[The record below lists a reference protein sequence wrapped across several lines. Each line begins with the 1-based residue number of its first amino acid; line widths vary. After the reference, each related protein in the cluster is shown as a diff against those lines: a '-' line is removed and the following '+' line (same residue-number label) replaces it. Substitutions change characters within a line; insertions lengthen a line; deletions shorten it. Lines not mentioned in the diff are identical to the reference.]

1 VLAELALE
9 PEEELSQLQAMAQAI
24 DGGGAS
30 SSTQFVFKGSGLT
43 SRLPSGESS
52 PSSIAAPSAALP
64 SGAAS
69 SSTSHVMDG
78 PPVLLDC
85 SVHEGSCRGGTA
97 IWLHGKRLRPEM
109 TVTFGGVPCR
119 QVAVVSGEVI
129 KLVTPPCMPHN
140 AHRRHQVGLDLAP
153 AAPTLTS
160 LQPYNHQPTSPTT
173 TSLQPHSRKPAA
185 LSYYRA
191 PSSQVFLGLVDRSS
205 GLQCSSSTLVFE
217 FVPDAPA
224 AAPVR
229 PALLQELLQ
238 RLLGSLQHAQAAAAA
253 AAAAAATADEPAAAA
268 AAAVLALL
276 RRADEHGYSL
286 EGYASGL
293 HKMLDSLGWLADR
306 QAGASELQ
314 AQHQELAALVTR
326 ERLSGALANRPTPER
341 LHERNILPTP
351 DAEQQAVARRKSLSN
366 SLLNRPAPD
375 SLQERNILH
384 GPEAERQ
391 AVARRERLSGALANR
406 PAPDRLQERN
416 ILQSPEAD
424 QQLAMKRKRLE
435 GFLAER
441 PPPESVEQV
450 LWGPAFN
457 VGLPTGSR
465 STPGSRSPKN
475 SASPRS
481 PRRSPMEP
489 QVEPF
494 AGL

>member
-1 VLAELALE
+1 
-9 PEEELSQLQAMAQAI
+9 M
-24 DGGGAS
+24 
-30 SSTQFVFKGSGLT
+30 
-43 SRLPSGESS
+43 
-52 PSSIAAPSAALP
+52 
-64 SGAAS
+64 
-69 SSTSHVMDG
+69 
-78 PPVLLDC
+78 
-85 SVHEGSCRGGTA
+85 
-97 IWLHGKRLRPEM
+97 
-109 TVTFGGVPCR
+109 
-119 QVAVVSGEVI
+119 
-129 KLVTPPCMPHN
+129 
-140 AHRRHQVGLDLAP
+140 
-153 AAPTLTS
+153 
-160 LQPYNHQPTSPTT
+160 
-173 TSLQPHSRKPAA
+173 
-185 LSYYRA
+185 SYYRA

-217 FVPDAPA
+217 FVPDVPA

-238 RLLGSLQHAQAAAAA
+238 RLLGSLQHAQAAAAV
-253 AAAAAATADEPAAAA
+253 ATADDEPAAAA

-286 EGYASGL
+286 EGYTGGL

-314 AQHQELAALVTR
+314 AQHQGLAALVTR

-450 LWGPAFN
+450 LWGHAFN
-457 VGLPTGSR
+457 VGVPPQGGLPTGSR
-465 STPGSRSPKN
+465 SAPGSRSPKN
-475 SASPRS
+475 SVSPRS

-489 QVEPF
+489 HVEPF